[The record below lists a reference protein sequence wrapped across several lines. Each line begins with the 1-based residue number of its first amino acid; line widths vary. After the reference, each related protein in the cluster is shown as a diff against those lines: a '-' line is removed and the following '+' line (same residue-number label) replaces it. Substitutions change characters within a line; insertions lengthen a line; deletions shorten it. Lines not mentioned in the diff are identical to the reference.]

1 MFDMNTKISAILGG
15 IAAALT
21 AIATIFF
28 AGRRAG
34 TQAAAVRQAEEAHG
48 QAVERSHADTD
59 AARTDDPVARLRRD
73 WSR

>member
-1 MFDMNTKISAILGG
+1 MFNISTKISAILAG

-28 AGRRAG
+28 AGRRSG
-34 TQAAAVRQAEEAHG
+34 TKAAEARQVEEAHE

-59 AARTDDPVARLRRD
+59 AARTDDPVARLRKD